1 MYKKLKPHKKNIFNN
16 NIQKREKTTNLIYI
30 KFKFESVIILIT
42 NKYYQNI
49 FYFLSFLPIVI
60 MLLLLVFK
68 T

>member
-16 NIQKREKTTNLIYI
+16 YIQKREKITNLIYI

-49 FYFLSFLPIVI
+49 FYFLPIVI